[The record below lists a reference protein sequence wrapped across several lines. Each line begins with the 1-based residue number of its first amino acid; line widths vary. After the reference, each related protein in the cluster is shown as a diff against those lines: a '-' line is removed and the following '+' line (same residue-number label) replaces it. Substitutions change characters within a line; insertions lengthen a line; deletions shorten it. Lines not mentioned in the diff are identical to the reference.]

1 MALTATA
8 TKTTRKFIIDSLSM
22 QLPEII
28 YIPPVKNIIY
38 VVLDKPKDI
47 GNYFER
53 IVEKLKVEG
62 ISMHR
67 MIIFC
72 KTYKNII
79 TIYSYFKQKLGE
91 RMTEPPG
98 SPNFVINQLVTRLF
112 RNLQNHQHFVL
123 SLQPLHLAWES
134 TAPMYTM
141 SFIGVCLPMLRCMCR
156 TVQRSLVFVDERS
169 FLKISWL

>member
-1 MALTATA
+1 MTFTLYRGEQFTREFSHLGEIRSIIPECVRVMALTATA

-47 GNYFER
+47 GDYFER

-67 MIIFC
+67 MIIFY
-72 KTYKNII
+72 KTHKNII

-91 RMTEPPG
+91 CMTEPPG
-98 SPNFVINQLVTRLF
+98 SPNFVINRLVDIYSQCT
-112 RNLQNHQHFVL
+112 H
-123 SLQPLHLAWES
+123 E
-134 TAPMYTM
+134 
-141 SFIGVCLPMLRCMCR
+141 
-156 TVQRSLVFVDERS
+156 TVKETVAV
-169 FLKISWL
+169 

>member
-1 MALTATA
+1 MTFTLYRGEQFRREFSHLGEIRSIIPECVRVMALTATA

-28 YIPPVKNIIY
+28 YVPPVKNNIIY
-38 VVLDKPKDI
+38 VVLDKPKDN
-47 GNYFER
+47 GDYFER

-91 RMTEPPG
+91 HMTEPPG
-98 SPNFVINQLVTRLF
+98 SPNFVINRLVDILSVHMRL
-112 RNLQNHQHFVL
+112 
-123 SLQPLHLAWES
+123 
-134 TAPMYTM
+134 
-141 SFIGVCLPMLRCMCR
+141 
-156 TVQRSLVFVDERS
+156 
-169 FLKISWL
+169 

>member
-28 YIPPVKNIIY
+28 YIPPVKNNIIY

-53 IVEKLKVEG
+53 IVEKLKVQG

-67 MIIFC
+67 MIIIC

-91 RMTEPPG
+91 RMTEPPV
-98 SPNFVINQLVTRLF
+98 SPNFVIYRLVDLCTQCTHETVKNKIISQFTKPSALRIVIATIAF
-112 RNLQNHQHFVL
+112 SMGIDCPDVHHVI
-123 SLQPLHLAWES
+123 HWGV
-134 TAPMYTM
+134 PM
-141 SFIGVCLPMLRCMCR
+141 
-156 TVQRSLVFVDERS
+156 
-169 FLKISWL
+169 